1 MTLSNNSNPFDSIE
15 TQAALNEHA
24 DAWQAY
30 KRMTTRELRAAA
42 EGNKWGC
49 AEAVRLH
56 NARTAL
62 LELGHSQAEIA
73 VKEFESEVI

>member
-1 MTLSNNSNPFDSIE
+1 MTLSKNANEFDSVE
-15 TQAALNEHA
+15 VKQALDEHA
-24 DAWQAY
+24 DAWCAY
-30 KRMTTRELRAAA
+30 RRMTTRELRAAA

-62 LELGHSQAEIA
+62 LQLGHSQAAIDA
-73 VKEFESEVI
+73 NESEVI